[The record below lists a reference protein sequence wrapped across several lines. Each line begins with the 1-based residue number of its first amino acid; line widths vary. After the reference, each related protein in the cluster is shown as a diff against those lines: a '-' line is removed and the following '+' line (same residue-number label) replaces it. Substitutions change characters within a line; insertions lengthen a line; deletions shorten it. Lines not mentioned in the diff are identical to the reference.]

1 MSDEH
6 DCAGE
11 QTGIIKNL
19 LNFQQT
25 KVDVAVM
32 AKDLE
37 VINAR
42 VSATEK
48 SVAHVEQATK
58 NLTEKVDKLSEK
70 VEDVPLIRQIVEGI
84 KEDTKYR
91 EPVYKEP
98 SNKDVLKDKV
108 GKGSMILVGL
118 WVLLKL
124 GLSATDAASLA
135 KILLL

>member
-70 VEDVPLIRQIVEGI
+70 VEDIPLIRQLVEGI
-84 KEDTKYR
+84 KEDTKY
-91 EPVYKEP
+91 KEP
-98 SNKDVLKDKV
+98 SNTDILKDKV

>member
-1 MSDEH
+1 MSDDH

-25 KVDVAVM
+25 KVEVAVM

-37 VINAR
+37 MINAR

-48 SVAHVEQATK
+48 SVAHVEKATQ
-58 NLTEKVDKLSEK
+58 NLTEKVDKLTEK
-70 VEDVPLIRQIVEGI
+70 VEDVPLIRQLVEGI
-84 KEDTKYR
+84 KEDTKPR
-91 EPVYKEP
+91 EP
-98 SNKDVLKDKV
+98 SSRDVFMEKA
-108 GKGSMILVGL
+108 GKGSMMAVGL